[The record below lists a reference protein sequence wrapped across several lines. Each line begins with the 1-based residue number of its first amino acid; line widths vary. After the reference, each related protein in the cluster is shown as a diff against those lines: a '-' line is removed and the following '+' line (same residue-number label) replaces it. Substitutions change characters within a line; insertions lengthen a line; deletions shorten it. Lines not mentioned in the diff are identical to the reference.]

1 MQILVVD
8 DDKDLR
14 EIISDVLAAEG
25 HEVRV
30 AADGIAALAELRNGR
45 PSLILLDMM
54 MPRLD
59 GEGFMRSLR
68 TDPSLADVPVV
79 ILTAH
84 PRAREKAAAL
94 GAAGCL
100 LKPVELTELLATVE
114 HARQAVGP
122 PQARSLDDRS

>member
-1 MQILVVD
+1 MQILVID
-8 DDKDLR
+8 DDNDLR
-14 EIISDVLAAEG
+14 EIISVVLAAEG
-25 HEVRV
+25 HEVR
-30 AADGIAALAELRNGR
+30 AAVDGVAALAELRRGDR

-59 GEGFMRSLR
+59 GEGFMRALR

-84 PRAREKAAAL
+84 PGARQEATAM

-100 LKPVELTELLATVE
+100 LKPVELAELLATVE
-114 HARQAVGP
+114 HARHAPGAHP
-122 PQARSLDDRS
+122 